1 MTLKLIADENIPFQ
15 VVESLRGASYEVA
28 TVSEVAHP
36 GMRNDELAKLSIQL
50 GTIIITR
57 DADFTRLRQSLMRK
71 IKVIYIRLGGD
82 PHSIAQNVLKNIERC
97 INILQDHNVAM
108 LDEEGSHTLS

>member
-1 MTLKLIADENIPFQ
+1 MALKFIADENIPFQ
-15 VVESLRGASYEVA
+15 VVETLREAGYVVA
-28 TVSEVAHP
+28 AISEAAHP

-50 GTIIITR
+50 GMIILTR

-71 IKVIYIRLGGD
+71 IKVVYIRLSGD
-82 PHSIAQNVLKNIERC
+82 PNSVTQHVLNNIEGC

-108 LDEEGSHTLS
+108 LDEEGPHTL